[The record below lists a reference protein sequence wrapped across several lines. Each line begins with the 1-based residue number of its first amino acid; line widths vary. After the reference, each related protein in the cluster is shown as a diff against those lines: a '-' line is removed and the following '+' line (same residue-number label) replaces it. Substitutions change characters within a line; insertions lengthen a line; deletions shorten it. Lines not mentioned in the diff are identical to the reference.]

1 MHVPEHSG
9 WGSWGLQDWPA
20 PFEATHVPDDGSQY
34 ELRTHGAS
42 PWGTQGPPIAI
53 PAVQTPLTHEAVATQ
68 SVSCPHGCPTA
79 PSGWHSLAGEQVR
92 GAPFE
97 LQLVVTGAGGGR
109 LQGEPLLGGAWT
121 WQKSWIPSP
130 WLTPAHCIDEPAGG
144 ATQSVATV
152 QGSPGC
158 FVPTKSCPQ
167 GSAYGSSLSLHCF
180 AAVSMKAMQ
189 AAAAAGLKVDPWTD
203 ASIVSAWSSRATRQP
218 PGA

>member
-1 MHVPEHSG
+1 
-9 WGSWGLQDWPA
+9 
-20 PFEATHVPDDGSQY
+20 
-34 ELRTHGAS
+34 
-42 PWGTQGPPIAI
+42 
-53 PAVQTPLTHEAVATQ
+53 
-68 SVSCPHGCPTA
+68 
-79 PSGWHSLAGEQVR
+79 
-92 GAPFE
+92 
-97 LQLVVTGAGGGR
+97 
-109 LQGEPLLGGAWT
+109 LLGGAWT